1 MQDKIQNLSTSLFS
15 FALPS
20 YSYKRNVFR
29 TEMRSSGIMECTGP
43 TIVPV
48 FLYYF
53 LKNLSSFF
61 FVTQN
66 QLLGR

>member
-20 YSYKRNVFR
+20 SSYKRNVFR
-29 TEMRSSGIMECTGP
+29 TEMRSSGIMEYTEP
-43 TIVPV
+43 VIARV

-53 LKNLSSFF
+53 FKKSFLLL

-66 QLLGR
+66 QLLGS